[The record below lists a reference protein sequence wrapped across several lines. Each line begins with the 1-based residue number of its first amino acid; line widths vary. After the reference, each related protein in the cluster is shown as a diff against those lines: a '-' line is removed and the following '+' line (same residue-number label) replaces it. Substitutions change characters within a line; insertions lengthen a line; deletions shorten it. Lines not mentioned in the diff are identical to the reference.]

1 MVLPALLL
9 VVAACA
15 GGAMPSPGSAA
26 KPAAPVVFPTPA
38 PTHFELYAGAYR
50 ADDGTTFAVN
60 GLGHVARLTD
70 GWFRQLHATP
80 VADRFEVGPG
90 FQTPTP
96 KQADVI
102 FHVIGGQADQMTVSP
117 SSGPALTA
125 RRLGLR
131 QTDARITAGEVELAA
146 TITEPATPGQHPGIV
161 IVHGSERGTRILY
174 GIWVNYY
181 ASLGFTVLAYDKRGA
196 GDSGGRYPGE
206 LATTQNLN
214 VYAADAAACL
224 RYLSSWPGVDPR
236 RVGFHGGSQ
245 GGWTVPLA
253 IRAVPATAFAVLA
266 SAPAVSVDQQGT
278 WAGYTNGS
286 RQWRA
291 APQSEIDA
299 GFQTPSVGYDPGPVL
314 AATKTPILW
323 LNGELDGQVPTR
335 LNTQVLNRLG
345 RPNFESIVFPGTGHS
360 LLQSGTGFVTDDDR
374 APGFPPDL
382 FDRAS
387 AWLAAHAGT
396 SPGF

>member
-1 MVLPALLL
+1 MLPLLL
-9 VVAACA
+9 LAVAACA
-15 GGAMPSPGSAA
+15 GGASPGPVSATR
-26 KPAAPVVFPTPA
+26 PAAPAVSPTPA

-60 GLGHVARLTD
+60 GLGQVARLTD
-70 GWFRQLHATP
+70 GWFRQLYATP
-80 VADRFEVGPG
+80 AADRFSVGPG

-96 KQADVI
+96 KQAEVA
-102 FHVIGGQADQMTVSP
+102 FQVVGGQADELTLSP
-117 SSGPALTA
+117 GSGPALTA
-125 RRLGLR
+125 RRLGLK
-131 QTDARITAGEVELAA
+131 QTEARVPAADVELAA
-146 TITEPATPGQHPGIV
+146 TITEPATPGPHPGIV
-161 IVHGSERGTRILY
+161 IVHGSERGTRVLY

-224 RYLSSWPGVDPR
+224 RFLSSWPGVNPR
-236 RVGFHGGSQ
+236 RVGFYGGSQ

-253 IRAVPATAFAVLA
+253 IQAVPATAFAVLA

-286 RQWRA
+286 RQWPT

-299 GFQTPSVGYDPGPVL
+299 AFQAPSVGYDPGPVL
-314 AATKTPILW
+314 AVTKTPVLW

-345 RPNFESIVFPGTGHS
+345 RSNFESIVFPRTGHS
-360 LLQSGTGFVTDDDR
+360 LLQSGTGLVTDDDQ

-382 FDRAS
+382 FEIGRA
-387 AWLAAHAGT
+387 HV
-396 SPGF
+396 